1 MILRQEEKAV
11 FSLSEFNSIKNF
23 ILLNGAKEIYSQRII
38 SSIYFENKSLQMF
51 NDSIEGYAPRKKIR
65 IRSYSNFKNK
75 FYLEKKITD
84 VDQRYKT
91 VKEISEIES
100 NLFQKR
106 GIYDSVYGN
115 CYPIVKI
122 TFKREYF
129 TIKEK
134 RLTLDYDMEFQEI
147 NSMASFR
154 DNSNL
159 ILEIKTENKSINK
172 NNYLNFLPFLRSR
185 YSKYCEYLL
194 KVKSIN
200 I

>member
-1 MILRQEEKAV
+1 MILRQEEKV
-11 FSLSEFNSIKNF
+11 IFSLSDFNSIKNF
-23 ILLNGAKEIYSQRII
+23 ILLDGAKEIYSQRKI
-38 SSIYFENKSLQMF
+38 SSIYFENKNFQMF

-84 VDQRYKT
+84 VDQRYKI

-100 NLFQKR
+100 NLFQKK

-115 CYPIVKI
+115 CYPIIKI
-122 TFKREYF
+122 TFNREYF

-147 NSMASFR
+147 NSMVSFR

-159 ILEIKTENKSINK
+159 ILEIKTENNSINK